1 MDIFQKPNDITVNL
15 LLCDHRTHRERF
27 LISSAIVTNV
37 DGNMSMRFYG
47 KYCFIVAY
55 LACFAL
61 LLSVK

>member
-37 DGNMSMRFYG
+37 DGDVLEVLWEILFYCG
-47 KYCFIVAY
+47 ISG
-55 LACFAL
+55 L
-61 LLSVK
+61 LCLIA